1 MKIDLNSYFSLNS
14 LLTCVKL
21 FPRQHG
27 PRVYKRST
35 YVFFQAIPGNPS
47 NSSDSG
53 NVRSHTSDYW
63 CRYDS
68 KNHSETLF
76 HIAFFVSSYAVP
88 LLVIVILYIIMLRR
102 LWRPSPAMTIT
113 KSTRR
118 PGAMAAVAATVGVAA
133 QTANASAAVKAAAN
147 KVS

>member
-1 MKIDLNSYFSLNS
+1 MRSQYRL
-14 LLTCVKL
+14 
-21 FPRQHG
+21 QHLPPTIAIVITWTAIG
-27 PRVYKRST
+27 TVST
-35 YVFFQAIPGNPS
+35 PIWLAHHLRAIPGNPS
-47 NSSDSG
+47 NSRDSG
-53 NVRSHTSDYW
+53 NVRSHTSDCW

-118 PGAMAAVAATVGVAA
+118 P
-133 QTANASAAVKAAAN
+133 
-147 KVS
+147 

>member
-35 YVFFQAIPGNPS
+35 YVFFQAIPGS
-47 NSSDSG
+47 NSSVSG